1 MGTPAP
7 ARECPR
13 CRARSD
19 IDARFCATCGND
31 LRCSMCVH
39 CGQPLQDG
47 ARFCVVCGT
56 SVLDANKGMNAT
68 SLDSVIAALEMAL
81 GQADPMRGLHAA
93 TDCLNKEPSVEQAA
107 IASLVSMSCYA
118 RLDRFEEAR
127 EQLISARGFY
137 SDHLGLVDQQRAT
150 FLQDG
155 CFVGDLQAAGNRD
168 LQDNPWLYF
177 ILGHAY
183 GPLLYETNSLGERRI
198 DALRAWGE
206 FISDNCERMF
216 GMLALLYLTNHQNVE
231 AASYLERVLLIARRY
246 HAVQPLR
253 IELLWPRV
261 VLGDCY
267 WASDQKEK
275 AVAKWRSASSL
286 EVCML
291 ADSPIDDWGRFGLP
305 WIEAAKARLLGQK
318 ISIPTLEVS
327 RKASEHLKQAVA
339 YVFEA
344 EQFEARGQDLEELS
358 NLIRRAGRKYTAPLE
373 RATHELAIVEQL
385 DPFSWAKSPNEETFY
400 WYNYENA
407 KGFVLQKTA
416 FAQLANEKLVSAIA
430 SLKQAMDFWPALSF
444 CALIAGLQ
452 AACGLFSDAR
462 VAYQMCIDRAEELGA
477 VESLDDRK
485 EILLGVREGLNG
497 LPA

>member
-1 MGTPAP
+1 
-7 ARECPR
+7 
-13 CRARSD
+13 
-19 IDARFCATCGND
+19 
-31 LRCSMCVH
+31 
-39 CGQPLQDG
+39 
-47 ARFCVVCGT
+47 
-56 SVLDANKGMNAT
+56 
-68 SLDSVIAALEMAL
+68 MAL
-81 GQADPMRGLHAA
+81 GQADPRRALQAS
-93 TDCLNKEPSVEQAA
+93 TDCLNKEPTLEQAA

-118 RLDRFEEAR
+118 RLDSFDEAR
-127 EQLISARGFY
+127 EQLIRARGFY
-137 SDHLGLVDQQRAT
+137 SDHLGLVDQQRAK

-155 CFVGDLQAAGNRD
+155 CFVDDLQAAGDRD

-183 GPLLYETNSLGERRI
+183 GPLLYEPNSKGERRI
-198 DALRAWGE
+198 NALRGWGE

-216 GMLALLYLTNHQNVE
+216 GTLAHLYLTNHQNAE
-231 AASYLERVLLIARRY
+231 AARYLERVLLIARRY

-275 AVAKWRSASSL
+275 AVAKWRSARSL

-291 ADSPIDDWGRFGLP
+291 ADLQIDDWGRFGLP
-305 WIEAAKARLLGQK
+305 WIEAAKSRLSGQN
-318 ISIPTLEVS
+318 IIVPTLEVS

-339 YVFEA
+339 YIFEA
-344 EQFEARGQDLEELS
+344 EQFEARGVDLEELS

-373 RATHELAIVEQL
+373 RAIHELATVEQL
-385 DPFSWAKSPNEETFY
+385 DPFTWAKSPNEDAFY

-416 FAQLANEKLVSAIA
+416 FAQLANEKLALAVA

-444 CALIAGLQ
+444 CALMGGLQ
-452 AACGLFSDAR
+452 AACGLFTDAR
-462 VAYQMCIDRAEELGA
+462 AAYQMCIDRAEELGA
-477 VESLDDRK
+477 VESSDDRK
-485 EILLGVREGLNG
+485 EILLGVREGLSD